1 MKRFF
6 TVLFLVATI
15 LLLTSCKVNYKKYH
29 DWLYKEIPFE
39 ITENITLPL
48 MTEDEKYTIRW
59 RSNNSNVMNNFGV
72 YKQPYE
78 SIEFKLFYTL
88 VDKEGKEVYSNSL
101 LCYALGIIEQD
112 TRI

>member
-29 DWLYKEIPFE
+29 DWLYEEIPFE
-39 ITENITLPL
+39 ITENITLPQ
-48 MTEDEKYTIRW
+48 MTKDEKYTIRW
-59 RSNNSNVMNNFGV
+59 RSNNSNIMNNFGV
-72 YKQPYE
+72 YKQPFE
-78 SIEFKLFYTL
+78 SVEFKLHYTL
-88 VDKEGKEVYSNSL
+88 VDKKGNEVYTNSL

>member
-29 DWLYKEIPFE
+29 DWLYEEIPFE
-39 ITENITLPL
+39 ITENINLPI
-48 MTEDEKYTIRW
+48 MTKDEKYVIRW

-72 YKQPYE
+72 YKQPIE
-78 SIEFKLFYTL
+78 SVEFKLHYTL
-88 VDKEGKEVYSNSL
+88 IDKEGNEVYTNSL